1 MNPENTNEALLRR
14 PTGATMTATFNRD
27 GSDSMKTHGRIA
39 LAVTSALLCLLVVTA
54 APSMGQL
61 SGANFVGG
69 PPTRGAVD
77 VRPSRLTFQP
87 GARSNWHSHGNFQI
101 IMAESGAGQ
110 TQRRGEAM
118 MELEVGM
125 PIYTPAGVVHWHGA
139 APDEQLVQLTFSS
152 GQTNWEGPVSDD
164 DYLGR

>member
-1 MNPENTNEALLRR
+1 
-14 PTGATMTATFNRD
+14 
-27 GSDSMKTHGRIA
+27 MKTHGRIA
-39 LAVTSALLCLLVVTA
+39 LAVTSVLLCLLVVTA

-61 SGANFVGG
+61 SQANFVGG
-69 PPTRGAVD
+69 APTRGDVD

-101 IMAESGAGQ
+101 IMAESGSGR

-118 MELEVGM
+118 VALEVGV

-139 APDEQLVQLTFSS
+139 AADERLVQLTFSS
-152 GQTNWEGPVSDD
+152 GQTNREGPVSEN